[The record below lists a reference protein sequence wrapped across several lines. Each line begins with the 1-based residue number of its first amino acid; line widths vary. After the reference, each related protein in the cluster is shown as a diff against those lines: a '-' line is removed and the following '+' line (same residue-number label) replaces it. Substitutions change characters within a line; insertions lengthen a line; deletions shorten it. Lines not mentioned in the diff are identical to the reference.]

1 MEGMLERSDERFL
14 LSTRL
19 KFPSKSI
26 SNLPVIVRFGEG
38 SSHSKLVPM
47 RDDRAFTW
55 NSGEFPGPES
65 IKTLLGCR
73 RNPGSAKSSPYAEQ
87 GTWTNVAFRKPNGVT
102 RRQPMLPERLTP
114 SLSPPPPRQGRIGVI
129 AGLKLCRP

>member
-1 MEGMLERSDERFL
+1 MLERIDERFL
-14 LSTRL
+14 LSARL

-73 RNPGSAKSSPYAEQ
+73 RKPGSGKSSPYGEEVS
-87 GTWTNVAFRKPNGVT
+87 WTNVAFRKPNGVT
-102 RRQPMLPERLTP
+102 RTELGREDGWPAAQCWKGERH
-114 SLSPPPPRQGRIGVI
+114 SLR
-129 AGLKLCRP
+129 C